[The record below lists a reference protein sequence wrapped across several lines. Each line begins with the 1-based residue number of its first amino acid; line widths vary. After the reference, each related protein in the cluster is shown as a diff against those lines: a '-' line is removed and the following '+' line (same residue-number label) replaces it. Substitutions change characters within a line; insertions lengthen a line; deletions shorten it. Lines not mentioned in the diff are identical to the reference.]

1 MPHMQTDKNPMVK
14 AASARDSKE
23 MISAL
28 RRDPTSIWLEVL
40 LRNSYVEIGAS
51 HISSE
56 RLAALSSLISKKQRL
71 SSTRGFFIGMP
82 KYAQPQSHHAS
93 LVHAARVCSSYM
105 ASEFGYGSC
114 GNLLLYDS
122 SKKYPSAEGMG
133 GDGLDV
139 MFAARSEVTES
150 TQSSKLKA
158 QICENMRN
166 YSVAPLAAVSEK
178 GIGLLFY
185 SREIERISPIMRK
198 EMLEEK
204 GIDTIVLREMLKDGI
219 QIAAWASDYAILFSE
234 KMKRA
239 ALEMVKGLQLV

>member
-1 MPHMQTDKNPMVK
+1 MPHMQADRNPITK
-14 AASARDSKE
+14 AAPAKGKKE
-23 MISAL
+23 IISAL
-28 RRDPTSIWLEVL
+28 RHDPTSAWLEVL
-40 LRNSYVEIGAS
+40 RRNSYVEIGAS

-56 RLAALSSLISKKQRL
+56 SLATLSSLISEKLRL

-82 KYAQPQSHHAS
+82 KYAEPQPHPVGLA
-93 LVHAARVCSSYM
+93 HAARVCSSYM

-150 TQSSKLKA
+150 TQPSKLKA
-158 QICENMRN
+158 QICENMRS

-234 KMKRA
+234 KTKRA
-239 ALEMVKGLQLV
+239 ALEIVKGLQLV